1 MATSNVDLFFEANT
15 KVLTSIL
22 QMPDDLL
29 AIMNPLTAAL
39 MWFVLLIQWAISVF
53 GDLKRFKQ
61 NGFLRFQ
68 FLEVFQLYGFFM
80 FFTLFLRGFHVITF
94 PFYPQKRFVLF
105 YEATKK
111 VQQEAPKNKS
121 LHLVFPG
128 VVGKTRMGK
137 PNGETDPKRGLSE
150 KESQYPHWKTSHWI
164 SQFPHGF
171 FGC

>member
-53 GDLKRFKQ
+53 GDLIRFKQ
-61 NGFLRFQ
+61 HDFLRFQ

-94 PFYPQKRFVLF
+94 PFYPQKGSCSSTRPRKRCNKRRQKTNLCIWFSP
-105 YEATKK
+105 EWWG
-111 VQQEAPKNKS
+111 KNAWEK
-121 LHLVFPG
+121 H
-128 VVGKTRMGK
+128 GKTQYHKFSPRMPFVISK
-137 PNGETDPKRGLSE
+137 LGEKLS
-150 KESQYPHWKTSHWI
+150 K
-164 SQFPHGF
+164 
-171 FGC
+171 